1 MPPCLPAS
9 YLTLSSSDSPMFV
22 SEQPSTTLEPLF
34 SRASRTDLVNTED
47 QPAVKSVESRKQ
59 FRNRSA
65 VSPQK
70 QYVLSAAMPTLFAGL
85 WQCQC
90 SDFDFIRMKRNIQWI
105 SICSILASSTSSVT
119 AGSGSDGVEMSDDTV
134 KIFDFNTG
142 IDEVNNWWEVS
153 DTVR

>member
-1 MPPCLPAS
+1 MKFGFIHFHYWKLS
-9 YLTLSSSDSPMFV
+9 WLWWFLLNLTEIFSNEYRYEYEEGRKFQSSW
-22 SEQPSTTLEPLF
+22 
-34 SRASRTDLVNTED
+34 AW
-47 QPAVKSVESRKQ
+47 AWGCYKSRKQ

-142 IDEVNNWWEVS
+142 TDEVNNWWEVS